1 MFSLM
6 LDPRCKTFLV
16 PSLIDQYQIIFLFP
30 MLLKC
35 HYHLH
40 VFVEFER
47 GVVDQRVEK
56 ENNLDIFEMIASTSE
71 HATKL
76 INRELLI
83 FRHYQVDVKNIKCLL
98 QWWEKY
104 ESMFPTIGF
113 YARQISKV
121 VGSQIET
128 DFFI

>member
-1 MFSLM
+1 M

-47 GVVDQRVEK
+47 GVVDQKVEK
-56 ENNLDIFEMIASTSE
+56 VNNLDIFEMTTNTSE

-76 INRELLI
+76 INRQLLI
-83 FRHYQVDVKNIKCLL
+83 FKALSSGC
-98 QWWEKY
+98 
-104 ESMFPTIGF
+104 
-113 YARQISKV
+113 
-121 VGSQIET
+121 
-128 DFFI
+128 